1 MKYVLVTPSKDHDA
15 KKNGFDISFLDGIG
29 YNDAPTGTYLL
40 SEAHVFE
47 YEPEVMQ
54 HVLDSMWQLSDY
66 SAIPIQDVDIF
77 KAKLAGK

>member
-1 MKYVLVTPSKDHDA
+1 MKYVLITPSRDKEA
-15 KKNGFDISFLDGIG
+15 LKEGFNISFFKSIG
-29 YNDAPTGTYLL
+29 YNDAPEGTYLL

-54 HVLDSMWQLSDY
+54 HVLDSMWQVVDY
-66 SAIPIQDVDIF
+66 SAVPIQDIDIF